1 MADLKDDLVGK
12 TWLHS
17 HEEDTPTEM
26 VFRPSTYRFPPSR
39 GGRIGFQLHHDGTAL
54 ALGPGPTD
62 KPEQQPADWTI
73 GPNKLE
79 LRIPDKEEVRSY
91 TIASADA
98 DRIAV
103 RKS

>member
-1 MADLKDDLVGK
+1 MADLRDHLVGK

-26 VFRPSTYRFPPSR
+26 VFRPSTFRFPPSR
-39 GGRIGFQLHHDGTAL
+39 GGRIGFELSKDGTAM
-54 ALGPGPTD
+54 AFGPGPTD
-62 KPEQQPADWTI
+62 KPEQDAGNWTL
-73 GPNKLE
+73 GGNKLE
-79 LRIPDKEEVRSY
+79 LRIPDKKEVRSY
-91 TIASADA
+91 DIASSDV